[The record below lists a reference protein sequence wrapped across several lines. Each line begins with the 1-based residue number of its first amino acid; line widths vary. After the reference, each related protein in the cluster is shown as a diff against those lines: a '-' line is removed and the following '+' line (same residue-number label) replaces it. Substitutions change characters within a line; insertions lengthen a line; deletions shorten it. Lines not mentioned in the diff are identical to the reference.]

1 MWKFY
6 PHLILET
13 VVSAPKLTQI
23 CYKSLNF
30 FSWKLISKTFFKNL
44 FKMICRSPIIID
56 PTRTWMS
63 IINPPANPKH
73 SLVPLASDNF
83 AAQFNFQ
90 GLFLL
95 VHLMIPFQHSVMSV
109 FGLFENFGKI
119 CKYLKFVSICK
130 FAYWP
135 TFENFVFSSLSWTGK
150 NWEVQL
156 RATFK
161 YPSFQFLCT

>member
-44 FKMICRSPIIID
+44 FKMICRFPIIID

-63 IINPPANPKH
+63 IINLPANPKH

-109 FGLFENFGKI
+109 FNLFEN
-119 CKYLKFVSICK
+119 LEKFVST
-130 FAYWP
+130 AYRP
-135 TFENFVFSSLSWTGK
+135 TFKNFIFSSLSWIGK

-161 YPSFQFLCT
+161 YPSSQFLYT

>member
-6 PHLILET
+6 PHLILKT
-13 VVSAPKLTQI
+13 VVLAPKLTQI

-30 FSWKLISKTFFKNL
+30 FSWKLISKPFLKNL
-44 FKMICRSPIIID
+44 FKMICRSPRIID
-56 PTRTWMS
+56 PTRIWMS
-63 IINPPANPKH
+63 IIRPPANPKH
-73 SLVPLASDNF
+73 SLVPLPSDNF

-90 GLFLL
+90 GSFLL

-109 FGLFENFGKI
+109 FNLFEN
-119 CKYLKFVSICK
+119 LEKFVST
-130 FAYWP
+130 AYRP
-135 TFENFVFSSLSWTGK
+135 TFENFIFSSLSWIGK

-161 YPSFQFLCT
+161 YPSSQFLYT